1 MMVITNLINK
11 KVIIYLVGG
20 SSVSGTLLK
29 RSDYWFEVM
38 KTIAGKETNVAVN
51 VSNILYIHET

>member
-1 MMVITNLINK
+1 MIVITNLINK